1 MRPEEIREMAD
12 IDIDQALTQLADE
25 LFEIRMKSAY
35 EDMENPMKIRQL
47 KRDIAKLR
55 TVKRERELATARE
68 AKEK

>member
-1 MRPEEIREMAD
+1 MRPDEIREMAD
-12 IDIDQALTQLADE
+12 VDIDQALTQLADE

-35 EDMENPMKIRQL
+35 EDLENPMRIRQL

-55 TVKRERELATARE
+55 TVKRERELVAARE

>member
-25 LFEIRMKSAY
+25 LFDIRMKSAY
-35 EDMENPMKIRQL
+35 EDMDNPMKIRQL
-47 KRDIAKLR
+47 KRDIAKLK
-55 TVKRERELATARE
+55 TVKRERELAAARE

>member
-12 IDIDQALTQLADE
+12 VDIDQALTQLADE

-35 EDMENPMKIRQL
+35 EDLENPMKIRRL
-47 KRDIAKLR
+47 KRDIAKLK
-55 TVKRERELATARE
+55 TVKRERELAAARE

>member
-12 IDIDQALTQLADE
+12 VDIDQALMQLADE

-35 EDMENPMKIRQL
+35 EDLENPMKIRQL
-47 KRDIAKLR
+47 KRDIAKLK
-55 TVKRERELATARE
+55 TVKRERELVAARE

>member
-12 IDIDQALTQLADE
+12 VDIDQALTQLADE

-35 EDMENPMKIRQL
+35 EDLENPMKIRQL
-47 KRDIAKLR
+47 KRDIAKLK
-55 TVKRERELATARE
+55 TVKRERELAAARE